1 MGVCP
6 GFAAALNT
14 PWAIAVPQLPLPC
27 RCQDSTSPQSPK
39 GTAEKAQKMQ
49 RPQSYPTV
57 KLLQPPGR
65 AGGIGS
71 ECEGSSTEQGQQ
83 SFGVS
88 EPRGIYSSDIPD
100 FAFQHPE
107 LLCPEKQPKDRGD
120 IPVLG
125 K

>member
-1 MGVCP
+1 
-6 GFAAALNT
+6 
-14 PWAIAVPQLPLPC
+14 
-27 RCQDSTSPQSPK
+27 
-39 GTAEKAQKMQ
+39 MQ

-71 ECEGSSTEQGQQ
+71 EYEGSSTEQGQQ

-88 EPRGIYSSDIPD
+88 EPRGIYSSDTPD

-107 LLCPEKQPKDRGD
+107 LLCPAKQPKDRGD